1 MHRPAAVQTCR
12 CTVSPSGTSRR
23 DRLAAMGAE
32 IHCMAER
39 SALTRWCRER
49 ESNPHESLSSPDF
62 ESGASTSSAIP
73 ARTAKLTRSSVRK
86 LINVYFQI
94 SYSDIS
100 QVIPCSAIA
109 GANCR
114 RVPVPAPAEPSRL
127 RRGLSADHVACGRH
141 AFIARRVLACDDVH
155 GQWPCLLLALAAP
168 AGADESLVSELVAAA
183 PAANPKVLSLAARA
197 ADCAR
202 RQGLLDGFH
211 HLAVIDY
218 SLPSTQPR
226 LWVFDVDRG
235 RLLFQELV
243 AHGRNTG
250 EKVAE
255 HFSNV
260 EGSKMSS
267 LGLFQ
272 ATDTY
277 YGNNGYSLR
286 LRGLDAGFNDNALSR
301 AIVMHGAPYVSE
313 AIAARLGRLGRSWGC
328 PAVRQEVAR
337 SRDRHA
343 EGRGAAVRLL
353 PRQQVAEGVAAAD
366 LRRPGPVAGSRPTRR
381 RPRRAAD
388 RARCGPGPARA
399 GPSASMR
406 APCCAPTSTTN
417 CPTS

>member
-1 MHRPAAVQTCR
+1 M
-12 CTVSPSGTSRR
+12 RR
-23 DRLAAMGAE
+23 
-32 IHCMAER
+32 R
-39 SALTRWCRER
+39 SW
-49 ESNPHESLSSPDF
+49 
-62 ESGASTSSAIP
+62 
-73 ARTAKLTRSSVRK
+73 
-86 LINVYFQI
+86 
-94 SYSDIS
+94 
-100 QVIPCSAIA
+100 
-109 GANCR
+109 
-114 RVPVPAPAEPSRL
+114 PVA
-127 RRGLSADHVACGRH
+127 
-141 AFIARRVLACDDVH
+141 
-155 GQWPCLLLALAAP
+155 LLLIALAVP

-183 PAANPKVLSLAARA
+183 PSANPRVLSLAARA

-218 SLPSTQPR
+218 SRPSTEPR

-235 RLLFQELV
+235 RLLYQELV

-286 LRGLDAGFNDNALSR
+286 LRGLDTGFNDNALSR

-337 SRDRHA
+337 VVIDALKGGALLFAYYPDSKWLKESPLLTCGTATQSRIA
-343 EGRGAAVRLL
+343 ANAPPPAPRG
-353 PRQQVAEGVAAAD
+353 
-366 LRRPGPVAGSRPTRR
+366 
-381 RPRRAAD
+381 
-388 RARCGPGPARA
+388 
-399 GPSASMR
+399 
-406 APCCAPTSTTN
+406 
-417 CPTS
+417 